1 MAKDI
6 IIADYSCTSTVCKT
20 LLALIWP
27 DEVTRPAVLEIPE
40 NRAGSSVHAQWV
52 TDFRQKNQGAFL
64 DPFIAQRLGNVPIGR
79 IGVIGFSAGN
89 WGIEQVLNNQEEA
102 QRIDFAY
109 AVDGLHA
116 REMPDKSVIIPPAW
130 LAFAQQ
136 SQTNDKMMLV
146 SFSQIKPP
154 TFPGTQPSAH
164 LLGDQL
170 GAKWLT
176 AGGDTIA
183 SLSSLVYPN
192 VETPEAVPIME
203 YGTVGNLH
211 MVGSWPVGT
220 KGNDAAA
227 HIYQSRQVQAALWT
241 TWIAPRWLGIDP
253 IPLGKMIE
261 ASGAASGIS
270 KTAKWVAS
278 VVGMIA
284 GFGLVQ
290 TTNR

>member
-1 MAKDI
+1 MGKDV

-20 LLALIWP
+20 LLELIWADP
-27 DEVTRPAVLEIPE
+27 LTRPAVLEIPE

-52 TDFRQKNQGAFL
+52 QTFRQQNQGEFL
-64 DPFIAQRLGNVPIGR
+64 DPFISQRLPGVAVGR
-79 IGVIGFSAGN
+79 IGVVGFSAGN
-89 WGIEQVLNNQEEA
+89 WGIEQVLANAEEA
-102 QRIDFAY
+102 SRIDFAY

-164 LLGDQL
+164 MLGDQL

-176 AGGDTIA
+176 AGGDVIA
-183 SLSSLVYPN
+183 NLPSLVYPSTAAP
-192 VETPEAVPIME
+192 ETVPIME

-220 KGNDAAA
+220 KGEDAAA
-227 HIYQSRQVQAALWT
+227 HIWQSRQVQAALWT
-241 TWIAPRWLGIDP
+241 TWVAPRWLGLEP
-253 IPLGKMIE
+253 IPLAKMIE
-261 ASGAASGIS
+261 DSGVGRISNTARWVTAALG
-270 KTAKWVAS
+270 TL
-278 VVGMIA
+278 A
-284 GFGLVQ
+284 GFGLV
-290 TTNR
+290 RAIR